1 MIAEPLHIA
10 AAFAAGIGLGAVYL
24 WTLWVLVRRL
34 PRMQYGGFWLL
45 GSAFLRIGLL
55 LTSFYLVANGNP
67 VKLLA
72 CLLGFFIIRFAVTKW
87 ASRDADKRH
96 ITL

>member
-1 MIAEPLHIA
+1 MTAEPLHIA

-34 PRMQYGGFWLL
+34 PRTRYGEFLLL
-45 GSAFLRIGLL
+45 GSAFFRIGLL
-55 LTSFYLVANGNP
+55 LTSFYLVANGSA

-72 CLLGFFIIRFAVTKW
+72 CLLGFIAVRFAATKW
-87 ASRDADKRH
+87 ASTYAGNRH
-96 ITL
+96 INS